1 MDEKINNK
9 NNLVCSFCGTTEKDV
24 NFLVEGED
32 AFICDICIDKA
43 NEIVIEKL
51 TALSKSDEKNEKPE
65 QIKSTLD
72 KYIIDQDYAKKVLS
86 VAVYNHYK
94 RLNSAYNDDVELE
107 KSNILLMGP
116 TGTGKTLLA
125 RTLSRVLDV
134 PSH

>member
-1 MDEKINNK
+1 MNENKSK
-9 NNLVCSFCGTTEKDV
+9 NNLICSFCGTTEKDV

-51 TALSKSDEKNEKPE
+51 TALSKNDKNNEKPE
-65 QIKSTLD
+65 QIKLTLD

-94 RLNSAYNDDVELE
+94 RLNSAYSDDVSL
-107 KSNILLMGP
+107 KKVIFY
-116 TGTGKTLLA
+116 
-125 RTLSRVLDV
+125 
-134 PSH
+134 